1 MKLTSESSGYRNRE
15 VTRRSVALEYRPNR
29 SFVESL
35 ALRLSVPW
43 ELTKRIGRAFGD
55 TWNHVAFRSFWGEGV
70 FSSITH
76 FVIGN
81 FEDVR
86 VRDALTLIRDFSPL
100 RATPDIGDEV
110 VYGSFSTN
118 AATMLTALF
127 LRHSGRLLQIVTNG
141 KPQHKWEGT
150 LICYGSSEWNLKT
163 FDIERSA
170 APLCEF
176 VFDQAGR
183 RAFEMGELQ
192 YTIDDCDGTTYDKAI
207 LLRLTNQENPEHC
220 YIVCA
225 GLSEWGSLA
234 AVHYLTNNWKVLHKR
249 FDEFY
254 RRRDF
259 CVLLQV
265 PYGQFE
271 KATEIASAVRLGNS
285 A

>member
-1 MKLTSESSGYRNRE
+1 MKLTSEISA
-15 VTRRSVALEYRPNR
+15 RRDRHGMQRPIALEYCPKP
-29 SFVESL
+29 SL
-35 ALRLSVPW
+35 VDNVMLRFSVAW
-43 ELTKRIGRAFGD
+43 ELTKRIGRALAD
-55 TWNHVAFRSFWGEGV
+55 SWNHIAFRRFWGEGV
-70 FSSITH
+70 FSRGTH

-81 FEDVR
+81 FQDVR
-86 VRDALTLIRDFSPL
+86 VRGALMLIPDLTSGRPL
-100 RATPDIGDEV
+100 ADVEEEII
-110 VYGSFSTN
+110 YGSFSTS
-118 AATMLTALF
+118 AIAILTGLF
-127 LRHSGRLLQIVTNG
+127 SRHTGKLLRIVTEG
-141 KPQHKWEGT
+141 EPEHKWDGT

-163 FDIERSA
+163 FDVERSS
-170 APLCEF
+170 APLCQF
-176 VFDQAGR
+176 VFDKNGR
-183 RAFEMGELQ
+183 RAFEMGEQQ
-192 YTIDDCDGTTYDKAI
+192 YTMEVCGGITYDKAM
-207 LLRLTNQENPEHC
+207 LVRLTNLENPEHC